1 VSARGPLRLPHPL
14 LSAAGIGL
22 NGCGLFLMPFF
33 VGLAASAFF
42 EVSEV
47 AETGGVLVALGLL
60 FVVGP
65 LVLQIVG
72 VAIKVVA
79 ERQFLREEG
88 RLTTRAFL
96 ATLHRHLRIVTPRG
110 WAALLTGLWF
120 VVLALGAKWASLGL
134 LAVLALLLFYTVL
147 GGSSFVSTFLVSGFR
162 RGMGSQKGSIVREM
176 SPAVVLSGEPAE
188 ERFHLH
194 RVPVPPFFHLLIEDD
209 NPPPLQTESRYAVG
223 AGARRHRVT
232 VSGRFR
238 RTPRGLHRLGPARIW
253 FQDVL
258 GFTRVSVA
266 SLATAE
272 LKVLPRFRSLDILA
286 PPKSSL
292 QAPDVLTRPHR
303 FASED
308 WFLFKEYHPGD
319 DTRRIQWR
327 LSVRTG
333 QLMVR
338 KPESR
343 EVSSNRVVLLLDS
356 YLPKGRVLEDA
367 IGIEAVLDRLVECW
381 ISLARELT
389 ERGDKVSLAAVV
401 DDGEGTLRVEQV
413 SGSADP
419 RRWQDLGARARWQG
433 DWELDALAVEVAR
446 LEAGGAEGAALHG
459 VAVSS
464 RFFQPPPDALGK
476 ASFTWVWLPPQDAL
490 GPREPPLWEQ
500 YVGAGPGAAA
510 RMVLSLVR
518 LPAPTGADE
527 NGALRQL
534 QDLWRLHRQVAAR
547 DRLRRLARIKGKAT
561 EAALLQRG
569 DTVYRLEPGAAG
581 THRLVGLVAGK
592 GAAGAGRAA

>member
-1 VSARGPLRLPHPL
+1 MSARGPLNLPHPL
-14 LSAAGIGL
+14 VSAAGIGL

-47 AETGGVLVALGLL
+47 ADTGGVLVGLGLL

-65 LVLQIVG
+65 LLLQIVG
-72 VAIKVVA
+72 VSIKVVA
-79 ERQFLREEG
+79 EREFLREEG

-110 WAALLTGLWF
+110 WAALFTGLWF

-147 GGSSFVSTFLVSGFR
+147 GGSSFVSTFLVSGFK
-162 RGMGSQKGSIVREM
+162 RGMGGQKGSIVREM
-176 SPAVVLSGEPAE
+176 SPAVVLAGEPAE

-194 RVPVPPFFHLLIEDD
+194 RVPVPPFFNLLIEDD
-209 NPPPLQTESRYAVG
+209 NPPQLQTESRYAVG
-223 AGARRHRVT
+223 PGARRHRVT

-272 LKVLPRFRSLDILA
+272 LKVLPRFRNLDIIA
-286 PPKSSL
+286 PPKSNL

-308 WFLFKEYHPGD
+308 YFLFKEYHSGD
-319 DTRRIQWR
+319 DTRRIHWR

-333 QLMVR
+333 QMMVR

-343 EVSSNRVVLLLDS
+343 EVSSNRVVLLLDT

-367 IGIEAVLDRLVECW
+367 IGIEAVLDRLVEAW
-381 ISLARELT
+381 ISLAKELL
-389 ERGDKVSLAAVV
+389 ERGDKVSLGAVV
-401 DDGEGTLRVEQV
+401 DDGEGKLRVEQV
-413 SGSADP
+413 QGSADP
-419 RRWQDLGARARWQG
+419 RRWQDLGARACWQG
-433 DWELDALAVEVAR
+433 SYDLDALAVEVAR
-446 LEAGGAEGAALHG
+446 LESGGSGGPPLHG

-464 RFFQPPPDALGK
+464 RFFAPPPDTMGK
-476 ASFTWVWLPPQDAL
+476 ATFTWVWLPPLDAL
-490 GPREPPLWEQ
+490 GQRELPLWEQ
-500 YVGAGPGAAA
+500 WVGPGPTA
-510 RMVLSLVR
+510 VLRLFEAVVR
-518 LPAPTGADE
+518 LPAPTGSDE
-527 NGALRQL
+527 NGAWRQL
-534 QDLWRLHRQVAAR
+534 QDIWRLHRQVAAR
-547 DRLRRLARIKGKAT
+547 TRLRALARVRGKAT

-581 THRLVGLVAGK
+581 THRLVGLVAG
-592 GAAGAGRAA
+592 RAAARGKAA